1 MLFCCLFIKNKQSSR
16 QRLPPTD
23 LCSTF
28 NLTLL
33 ILRLHTSIKVCND
46 LTQTCFTFF
55 TSNFQ
60 GKRKRKIVDFLN
72 GSSISVSSPLSE
84 SSVFSSSLLEMSA
97 SGPMIA
103 DVAPEVKRKRS
114 LSRMTSAISTPM
126 AKMSSVLQRSLSSAR
141 LHGCPSP
148 QKGTPTR

>member
-1 MLFCCLFIKNKQSSR
+1 
-16 QRLPPTD
+16 
-23 LCSTF
+23 
-28 NLTLL
+28 
-33 ILRLHTSIKVCND
+33 
-46 LTQTCFTFF
+46 
-55 TSNFQ
+55 
-60 GKRKRKIVDFLN
+60 
-72 GSSISVSSPLSE
+72 
-84 SSVFSSSLLEMSA
+84 
-97 SGPMIA
+97 MIA